1 MLTPDDVRKVFRDAE
16 CLYSATQV
24 QSAMDSMASD
34 IERDFSESNP
44 VILSVMTG
52 AIIVTGHLLT
62 RLSFPL
68 EIDYIHATR
77 YAKGTSGGE
86 IKWLAEPNTPL
97 KGRAVIIVDDIL
109 DEGITLAEIKAY
121 CEAAGASDVR
131 CAVLVDKQHDRKQG
145 LKADYVGLEIE
156 DRYIFG
162 YGMDYKG
169 HLRNANGIYAVK
181 DL

>member
-1 MLTPDDVRKVFRDAE
+1 MLSLDEVRKVFRDAE
-16 CLYSATQV
+16 CLYSGEQV
-24 QSAMDSMASD
+24 QLALDSMASR
-34 IERDFSESNP
+34 IERDFSEKNP

-52 AIIVTGHLLT
+52 AIIVAGHLLT

-77 YAKGTSGGE
+77 YKKSVTGGDL
-86 IKWLAEPNTPL
+86 KWLAEPVTSL
-97 KGRAVIIVDDIL
+97 DGRVVIIVDDIL
-109 DEGITLAEIKAY
+109 DEGVTLSEIKKY
-121 CEAAGASDVR
+121 CEKAGASEVV
-131 CAVLVDKQHDRKQG
+131 CAVLVDKQHDRKMG
-145 LKADYVGLEIE
+145 IKADYIGLEIE

-169 HLRNANGIYAVK
+169 HLRNVGGIYAVK

>member
-1 MLTPDDVRKVFRDAE
+1 MLSPEETRKIFREAE

-24 QSAMDSMASD
+24 QSAMDSMASE
-34 IERDFSESNP
+34 IERDFSEKNP
-44 VILSVMTG
+44 IILSVMTG

-77 YAKGTSGGE
+77 YRKDIIGGD
-86 IKWLAEPNTPL
+86 ITWLAEPKTSL

-109 DEGITLAEIKAY
+109 DEGITLSEIKKY
-121 CEAAGASDVR
+121 CKNAGASEVA
-131 CAVLVDKQHDRKQG
+131 CAVLVDKQHERKNG

-169 HLRNANGIYAVK
+169 HLRNAAGIYAVK
-181 DL
+181 GL